1 MLTGFAPVV
10 REDARLLIVGSM
22 PSEASLAK
30 GQYYGHPRNAFWPL
44 MCDLLNEEWTEDYGK
59 RCRMLEEH
67 GIALWDVVA
76 SCERAGSL
84 DSAIR
89 NVMPNAFGEL
99 FERTQI
105 RDVFANGKTAEK
117 LFRKNVTLPDGVTFH
132 GALASTSPAYTMP
145 FEKKKEDWSRILA
158 VLNRGKEEESC
169 LREIRPD

>member
-1 MLTGFAPVV
+1 MLTGFAPVA

-44 MCDLLNEEWTEDYGK
+44 MCDLLGEERTESYER

-67 GIALWDVVA
+67 GIALWDVAA

-89 NVMPNAFGEL
+89 NVLPNAFGEL

-169 LREIRPD
+169 LRETRPD